1 MTFFDAVAHAFA
13 VVALGGF
20 STQNAS
26 VSIYAAVTQW
36 VLLVFML
43 LAGINFLRLY
53 RLLVQRHGR
62 AVARDE
68 ELRLYLALMAAA
80 SVLLV
85 AEVVGGSFL
94 EGEEAVRASVF
105 QAVSTGDDDRVRDGR
120 LHGRGARSRR

>member
-1 MTFFDAVAHAFA
+1 
-13 VVALGGF
+13 
-20 STQNAS
+20 
-26 VSIYAAVTQW
+26 
-36 VLLVFML
+36 ML

-85 AEVVGGSFL
+85 AEVVGGGFL
-94 EGEEAVRASVF
+94 DGEEAVRASVF
-105 QAVSTGDDDRVRDGR
+105 QAVSVMTTTGFATADTAW
-120 LHGRGARSRR
+120 GALAS